1 MTSFPEIGR
10 VYKRV
15 RKEAAEHGKEA
26 TTYQYWAAITVF
38 RKRCHSK
45 VIKDPKG
52 RRPETER
59 PAELEAYLERE
70 RYDARA

>member
-15 RKEAAEHGKEA
+15 RKEAEKDGKTA
-26 TTYQYWAAITVF
+26 TTYQYWQAIDAF
-38 RKRCHSK
+38 RKRCHAK

-52 RRPETER
+52 RNPETAR
-59 PAELEAYLERE
+59 PAELEAYLERK
-70 RYDARA
+70 RHAKD